1 MAAMSAAQLLDELMG
16 RDRNLG
22 PQEKGQDLDWAD
34 PQVCKHFL
42 VRFCPHELFIN
53 TKADLGP
60 CDKIHDERIRDSYK
74 KSKNFECMGFE
85 DEFIRFA
92 QSMIT
97 DVERRIKRGRQR
109 LLLTQQE
116 NAAPKALAKD
126 NEEKIDLLTERIND
140 MLEKVE
146 TLGCEGEVEEAQGI
160 MKLCDQLKEER
171 EALRRGGNPNQNEY
185 NNVVEKQ
192 MEVCE
197 VCGAFLIIGD
207 AQQRLDDHLMGRQH
221 CGYAML
227 RTTIDEVTSRQQEK
241 KDERNKQ
248 RESEREERRKQT
260 NVENVRDDKRRRED
274 EDRNSRDS
282 RDHHQRDDHRRQKS
296 KSRSRDIRSR
306 HNNYSRDKRRSPS
319 RDRNRRN
326 YDSSRDRNRYGS
338 YHSKSRDY
346 RKKSRSKSRDRH
358 RRSRS
363 KERRRS
369 RSRDHRRSK
378 SKELS
383 HSRSKDKRKRSHSR
397 DSHRR
402 SKSKDRS
409 RSRSRRSSSRE
420 ARSRSHEHKSKS
432 QSTDRMVKDSK
443 LGNGDRSSSS
453 EKEDSRATKSHE
465 YMVAV
470 FNLKSAHEFLNK
482 AEQKRNYGL
491 KVVRKMEMKKMRN
504 AWTNLTI
511 KPSESHSYRYVS
523 ILIHTFIPKTS
534 LLHAIDLLQPLFLN
548 SSCNSFI

>member
-326 YDSSRDRNRYGS
+326 YDSSRDRNRYSSVKFCS
-338 YHSKSRDY
+338 YCDINITGRNQDPSHVTDIADLDQKNAAGQGQGIIVGPNQKSLVILDQ
-346 RKKSRSKSRDRH
+346 KT
-358 RRSRS
+358 
-363 KERRRS
+363 KER
-369 RSRDHRRSK
+369 DHI
-378 SKELS
+378 
-383 HSRSKDKRKRSHSR
+383 
-397 DSHRR
+397 
-402 SKSKDRS
+402 
-409 RSRSRRSSSRE
+409 
-420 ARSRSHEHKSKS
+420 
-432 QSTDRMVKDSK
+432 
-443 LGNGDRSSSS
+443 LGTVID
-453 EKEDSRATKSHE
+453 DQ
-465 YMVAV
+465 
-470 FNLKSAHEFLNK
+470 NLKIDQDLE
-482 AEQKRNYGL
+482 
-491 KVVRKMEMKKMRN
+491 VVRKMEMKKMRN